1 MPKQRSFCEYRRTN
15 DVKQKK
21 QKTENNSTPKENQI
35 TMFLKQKKGN
45 VLRYL
50 KKDPK
55 TVSGTVRSRHV
66 TILLL

>member
-1 MPKQRSFCEYRRTN
+1 MGSFCEYRRTN

-35 TMFLKQKKGN
+35 TMFHKQKKDN

-50 KKDPK
+50 KKDP
-55 TVSGTVRSRHV
+55 
-66 TILLL
+66 